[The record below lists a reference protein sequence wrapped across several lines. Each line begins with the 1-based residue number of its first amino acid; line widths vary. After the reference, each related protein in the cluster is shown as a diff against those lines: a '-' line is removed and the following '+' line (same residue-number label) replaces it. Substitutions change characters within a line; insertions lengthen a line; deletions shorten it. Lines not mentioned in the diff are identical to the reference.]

1 MEVKSP
7 AMKVIE
13 KADNQQAIMKTVNK
27 KYVKS
32 QPKVKKHQS
41 VGVPFID
48 ASSNAIEDFFVGIGR
63 LILAAWSVIFFIPVI
78 IMGVLEGISQGLL
91 KGLQKA
97 TTAYEKH
104 LNVKSGK

>member
-1 MEVKSP
+1 MDTKSP

-32 QPKVKKHQS
+32 QPKVKHQG
-41 VGVPFID
+41 VGIPFID
-48 ASSNAIEDFFVGIGR
+48 ASSNAIEDFFFGMGK
-63 LILAAWSVIFFIPVI
+63 LILAAWSVFFFIPVI